1 MDLTAEQ
8 IARVLTNYKNKRI
21 RETNYYHNVTKNK
34 EEFKLKNRQRAKDHY
49 ANGYK
54 EKKKLNYEN
63 NKELQQT
70 KSLYNYYKKND
81 KIEKFKEKHES
92 KYQMLV
98 DKGIINN

>member
-54 EKKKLNYEN
+54 EKKKQNYEN
-63 NKELQQT
+63 NKELQQI

-81 KIEKFKEKHES
+81 KIDKFKEKHEA
-92 KYQMLV
+92 KYQTLL
-98 DKGIINN
+98 DKGIIQ

>member
-1 MDLTAEQ
+1 MDLIAEQ

>member
-1 MDLTAEQ
+1 MDLTADQ

-54 EKKKLNYEN
+54 EKKKQNYEN
-63 NKELQQT
+63 NKEFQQA
-70 KSLYNYYKKND
+70 KALYNYYKKND
-81 KIEKFKEKHES
+81 KVDKFKEKHEA
-92 KYQMLV
+92 KYQMLI
-98 DKGIINN
+98 DKDIIQ